1 MTNFCELFQ
10 IQRLRWTKNSWQ
22 GGRIHGGVILIQR
35 GRGRMDTRR
44 SVNDE
49 PMEAKKVAP
58 KQAKA
63 RFTRSSTRLTSFE
76 KKEIPEESKWKVIR
90 FNWFVLNV
98 RFDPKIPF
106 FAEIFYFKF
115 LLLHFLGIVNRAK
128 IRFLHYFIM
137 ISPLNFEWWS
147 LR

>member
-1 MTNFCELFQ
+1 
-10 IQRLRWTKNSWQ
+10 
-22 GGRIHGGVILIQR
+22 
-35 GRGRMDTRR
+35 
-44 SVNDE
+44 
-49 PMEAKKVAP
+49 MEAKKVAP
-58 KQAKA
+58 RQAKA

-76 KKEIPEESKWKVIR
+76 KEDIPEESKWKVIR

-106 FAEIFYFKF
+106 FAQIIYFKF

-147 LR
+147 LRYFWQIHKIMISPLFYDDLSTISWWTLHYFILELWWSLR